1 MGTGSPFPSHRGP
14 LELDRCGPGRRQL
27 GAAHEQVGE
36 AALLILDDYGLK
48 PLNEDQQSDRYELIC
63 ERYEKAS
70 LIISSNRDF
79 GEWVGVFSNPLMG
92 SAAMDRLV
100 PRGIKIVIQG
110 KSYRLES
117 FMKRVKNRAA
127 AGMSPEEA

>member
-1 MGTGSPFPSHRGP
+1 MK
-14 LELDRCGPGRRQL
+14 
-27 GAAHEQVGE
+27 QVGE

-48 PLNEDQQSDRYELIC
+48 PLNEDQQSDLYELIC

-70 LIISSNRDF
+70 LIITSNSDF
-79 GEWVGVFSNPLMG
+79 GEWMGVFSNPLMG
-92 SAAMDRLV
+92 SAAMDLPV
-100 PRGIKIVIQG
+100 HRGIKIVIQG